1 MATFQRCEAK
11 KLTRV
16 GSVGEMEKT
25 THITLEPRRSVGQLS
40 ERHRAKAHEVG
51 MAVEVR
57 YDYSID
63 ERANGR
69 VALNLESLGDCGT
82 EAQ

>member
-16 GSVGEMEKT
+16 GSLREMKKT
-25 THITLEPRRSVGQLS
+25 THVTHEPGRSVRQLS
-40 ERHRAKAHEVG
+40 ERHRAKANEIG

-63 ERANGR
+63 ERANRR
-69 VALNLESLGDCGT
+69 VALNLESLGDWGAK
-82 EAQ
+82 AQ